1 MGTSENLAAAFAGE
15 SQANRR
21 YLAFA
26 KKADEEGYAQVA
38 KLFRTAAESE
48 TVHALNHF
56 KVMQGVSDTATN
68 LRAAIEGEVFEH
80 ESMYPDFIKAAQAE
94 GNQQAVASFNSANA
108 AEKIHSRLYKKA
120 LDNIGDNEEV
130 DYYVCQVCG
139 YTFEGEAPDVCPI
152 CGTKRENF
160 KLIK

>member
-38 KLFRTAAESE
+38 KLFRTAAASE
-48 TVHALNHF
+48 TVHALNHL
-56 KVMQGVSDTATN
+56 KVMQGVADTAAN
-68 LRAAIEGEVFEH
+68 LRAAIDGEVFEH
-80 ESMYPDFIKAAQAE
+80 ENMYPGFIKAAQVE
-94 GNQQAVASFNSANA
+94 GNQQAVTTFSSANA
-108 AEKIHSRLYKKA
+108 AEKVHSSLYKKA
-120 LDNIGDNEEV
+120 LDNIGDNEET